1 MSLYRYKGSK
11 VWTMDF
17 MFHGQRIREST
28 GTRSKTLAGDI
39 ERKRRR
45 ELEEGSAGIRKR
57 TRPVLFS
64 VAAQDHLETKR
75 SSWSPKMYV
84 IEKTNLG
91 HLLPELGKLLV
102 CDIEARDAAQYQQKR
117 LQQGAAPKTINL
129 EVGTLRAIMKRNGAW
144 AKVQGGVRML
154 PAQEEVGRAISA
166 EEEQILLREC
176 AKSRSRSLAPF
187 ATLAIETG
195 ARKNVIRT
203 LRWKWVDF
211 GNACIR
217 FGKDKTA
224 SSTGRII
231 PLNKRAL
238 ETLEFWA
245 QQFPERKPEH
255 YVFPAE
261 KYGGSGDVFGACAYA
276 TDPTKAMGSVKEAWE
291 AAKGRAGVKCRFH
304 DLRHTA
310 VSRMLDAGVPIAKV
324 AKIVGWS
331 AATMVRMAAR
341 YGHFT
346 LQDLRSAVE
355 SISRTGIQEGSPV
368 NPPGIREIKSLNV
381 N

>member
-1 MSLYRYKGSK
+1 
-11 VWTMDF
+11 MDF
-17 MFHGQRIREST
+17 LFHGQRIREST
-28 GTRSKTLAGDI
+28 GTRSKTLARDI

-64 VAAQDHLETKR
+64 VAAQDHLDKKR
-75 SSWSPKMYV
+75 ASWSPKMYV

-102 CDIEARDAAQYQQKR
+102 CDIEARDIAQYQQKR
-117 LQQGAAPKTINL
+117 LQKGAAPKTINL
-129 EVGTLRAIMKRNGAW
+129 EVGTLRAIIKRNGAW
-144 AKVQGGVRML
+144 SKLQGDVRML

-166 EEEQILLREC
+166 VEEQILLREC
-176 AKSRSRSLAPF
+176 ATSRSRSLAPF
-187 ATLAIETG
+187 VTLAIETG

-203 LRWKWVDF
+203 LHWKWVDF

-217 FGKDKTA
+217 FGKDKTP

-238 ETLEFWA
+238 ETLKFWA

-255 YVFPAE
+255 YIFPAE
-261 KYGGSGDVFGACAYA
+261 RYGGSGDVFGACAYA
-276 TDPTKAMGSVKEAWE
+276 TDPTKPMGSVKEAWE

-341 YGHFT
+341 YGHFA
-346 LQDLRSAVE
+346 LEDLRSAVE
-355 SISRTGIQEGSPV
+355 SISRPGVQEGSPV
-368 NPPGIREIKSLNV
+368 NPPGMAEVKAQRIN
-381 N
+381 